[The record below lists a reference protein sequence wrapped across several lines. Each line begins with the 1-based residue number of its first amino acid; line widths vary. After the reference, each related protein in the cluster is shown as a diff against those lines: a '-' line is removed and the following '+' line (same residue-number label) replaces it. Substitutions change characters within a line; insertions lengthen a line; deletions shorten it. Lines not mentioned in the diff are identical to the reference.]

1 MENSGNSL
9 SSQFQKLTLNPKN
22 NNSDSSGDDDG
33 KSPDFGTKDDT

>member
-22 NNSDSSGDDDG
+22 NSDSSGDDDG